1 MNEYLHLRNFD
12 VSSDA
17 TATFKSMVDSDAF
30 AEYLKDEANYNRFF
44 ELYHAKLV
52 LAIKEYVTMREALK
66 LLGEILLKRSNFD
79 IMMRY
84 ISSKANLK
92 VVMTAMASKSDQ
104 IKFEAFH
111 VFKVFVANPQKSPGV
126 HALLYANRNM
136 LVKYLQ
142 TYHKDK
148 ADDAQFTEER
158 TLLISTL
165 SALEPLPKGGGATP
179 PAAP

>member
-1 MNEYLHLRNFD
+1 MSIYTCNFD

-30 AEYLKDEANYNRFF
+30 AEYLKDEANYSFF

-84 ISSKANLK
+84 ISYANLK
-92 VVMTAMASKSDQ
+92 VDDSDGIGDQ

-111 VFKVFVANPQKSPGV
+111 VFKSLPPTRRVAGV

-165 SALEPLPKGGGATP
+165 TRTAPAGRGRLPHAVNRKGFGA
-179 PAAP
+179 